1 MTIDKET
8 LLLLNAYHDGE
19 LSPGETL
26 SMQQRLE
33 REPEL
38 ADISCR
44 LSGLSSALVDV
55 LPGEPAPEH
64 LRGAILASI
73 FPDREA
79 VDAPD
84 EPVGDVGPAHINRSA
99 NARWPIAASL
109 LVGLIG
115 GGLGGS
121 YLARVTEDVMPA
133 ATIESEILTAHLRGL
148 VAPQPFDIA
157 SSQGHV
163 VKPWFNGKTTIAPTT
178 PDFSAEG
185 FPLVGGRIDVI
196 GRTPVPVMVYKR
208 RQHTISVT
216 VTDSTDRAISTR
228 DVFNGTNVMS
238 WIKGDLTYWAV
249 SDLNPGE
256 LTSFAELYQRRLDGK
271 P

>member
-1 MTIDKET
+1 MTIDNET

-38 ADISCR
+38 ADIARR
-44 LSGLSSALVDV
+44 LSGLSSSLVDV
-55 LPGEPAPEH
+55 LPGDPAPEH
-64 LRGAILASI
+64 LRGTILASI
-73 FPDREA
+73 SPNLKA

-84 EPVGDVGPAHINRSA
+84 EPAGDAGAAHITRSA
-99 NARWPIAASL
+99 NARWSIAASL
-109 LVGLIG
+109 LIGLIG
-115 GGLGGS
+115 GGLGGT
-121 YLARVTEDVMPA
+121 YLARVTDDVMPA

-148 VAPQPFDIA
+148 IAPQPFDIA
-157 SSQGHV
+157 SSEGHV
-163 VKPWFNGKTTIAPTT
+163 VKPWFNGKTTIAPTA
-178 PDFSAEG
+178 PDFSVEG
-185 FPLVGGRIDVI
+185 FPLVGGRIDII
-196 GRTPVPVMVYKR
+196 GQTPVPVMIYKR

-216 VTDSTDRAISTR
+216 VTGFTDQTISTR
-228 DVFNGTNVMS
+228 DAFSGTNVVS
-238 WIKGDLTYWAV
+238 WTEGDLTYWAV

-256 LTSFAELYQRRLDGK
+256 LSSFAELYQRRLDGR

>member
-1 MTIDKET
+1 MTTDDET

-38 ADISCR
+38 VGIAR
-44 LSGLSSALVDV
+44 KLSGLSSALADV
-55 LPGEPAPEH
+55 LPGEPAPEL
-64 LRGAILASI
+64 LRGTILAAIS
-73 FPDREA
+73 PDLTYA
-79 VDAPD
+79 DAPD
-84 EPVGDVGPAHINRSA
+84 EPVKKSGSTHASHLA
-99 NARWPIAASL
+99 KARWPIAASL
-109 LVGLIG
+109 LIGVIG
-115 GGLGGS
+115 GGVGGT
-121 YLARVTEDVMPA
+121 YLARITDDVMPV

-157 SSQGHV
+157 SSEGHV
-163 VKPWFNGKTTIAPTT
+163 VKPWFNGKTIIAPTA
-178 PDFSAEG
+178 PDFSVEG

-196 GRTPVPVMVYKR
+196 GRTPVPAMVYKR

-228 DVFNGTNVMS
+228 DVFNGTNVVS
-238 WIKGDLTYWAV
+238 WTEGDLTYWAV